1 MLSIKDVA
9 MKKESEKNMTHA
21 HEDLVENKSFIMKKM
36 TSKEYRDWQLLAA
49 SLRGNVKKVSQ

>member
-1 MLSIKDVA
+1 
-9 MKKESEKNMTHA
+9 MKKESEKNMTHS

>member
-21 HEDLVENKSFIMKKM
+21 HEDLVENKSFIMKK
-36 TSKEYRDWQLLAA
+36 
-49 SLRGNVKKVSQ
+49 